1 MTKTR
6 ILIVDDS
13 PLLRQV
19 LVDMLSK
26 EPDIEVVGLARDGLE
41 AISMAKELKPDV
53 ITLDVEMPR
62 MSGLEALAAIM
73 RDNPVP
79 VVMVSTKTSA
89 GAEATLE
96 ALEKG
101 AVDFVCKPRS
111 GSFMALREVHDELV
125 GKIRSAK
132 SAAVGS
138 KYRPLVRAASPGR
151 SSDKVVL
158 VATST
163 GGPRALTSFFETL
176 PKNWQVPL
184 LIVQHM
190 PVGFT
195 ASLAARLDRIGT
207 VPCREAKDGDAITP
221 GQALLAPGGMHMRL
235 SDNSRIE
242 LFDAP
247 HLHGVRPAA
256 DFLFETAAK
265 QLGKRC
271 LGAILTGMGK
281 DGAAGALA
289 IKQAGGTV
297 FGESEASCTVY
308 GMPRAA
314 KDLGAISGEYPIH
327 EIGHALVA
335 VAAGR
340 LKDAA

>member
-19 LVDMLSK
+19 LVDMLSQ
-26 EPDIEVVGLARDGLE
+26 EPDIEIVGMARDGLE
-41 AISMAKELKPDV
+41 AISMAKDLKPDL

-62 MSGLEALAAIM
+62 MSGLEALATIM

-111 GSFMALREVHDELV
+111 GSFMALREVHEELV
-125 GKIRSAK
+125 AKIRSARN
-132 SAAVGS
+132 AAVGS
-138 KYRPLVRAASPGR
+138 RHRPLVRAASPGR
-151 SSDKVVL
+151 ASDKVVL

-163 GGPRALTSFFETL
+163 GGPRALTSLFETL
-176 PKNWQVPL
+176 PKDWQVPI

-195 ASLAARLDRIGT
+195 ASLAARLNRIGT
-207 VPCREAKDGDAITP
+207 VPCREAADGDVIKP
-221 GQALLAPGGMHMRL
+221 GMALLAPGGMHMRVGEG
-235 SDNSRIE
+235 NRVEI
-242 LFDAP
+242 FDAP
-247 HLHGVRPAA
+247 ALHGVRPAA
-256 DFLFETAAK
+256 DHLFDSGARL
-265 QLGKRC
+265 LGNKC
-271 LGAILTGMGK
+271 LGAVLTGMGK

-289 IKQAGGTV
+289 MKKAGGTI

-314 KDLGAISGEYPIH
+314 KELGAISGEYPIH

-335 VAAGR
+335 TAAGR

>member
-19 LVDMLSK
+19 LVDMLSQ
-26 EPDIEVVGLARDGLE
+26 EPDIEIVGMARDGLE
-41 AISMAKELKPDV
+41 AISMAKDLKPDL

-62 MSGLEALAAIM
+62 MSGLEALATIM

-111 GSFMALREVHDELV
+111 GSFMALREVHEELV
-125 GKIRSAK
+125 AKIRSAR
-132 SAAVGS
+132 SATVGNRH
-138 KYRPLVRAASPGR
+138 RPLVRAASPGR
-151 SSDKVVL
+151 ASDKVVL
-158 VATST
+158 IATST
-163 GGPRALTSFFETL
+163 GGPKALTSLFETL
-176 PKNWQVPL
+176 PKDWQVPI

-195 ASLAARLDRIGT
+195 ASLAARLNRLGT
-207 VPCREAKDGDAITP
+207 VPCREASEGDTLKP
-221 GQALLAPGGMHMRL
+221 GMALLAPGGMHMRIGEGI
-235 SDNSRIE
+235 RVEI
-242 LFDAP
+242 FDAP
-247 HLHGVRPAA
+247 ALHGVRPAA
-256 DFLFETAAK
+256 DYLFESAAK
-265 QLGKRC
+265 LLGNKC
-271 LGAILTGMGK
+271 LGAVLTGMGK

-289 IKQAGGTV
+289 MKKAGGTV
-297 FGESEASCTVY
+297 FGESESSCTVY

-314 KDLGAISGEYPIH
+314 KELGAISGEYPIH

-335 VAAGR
+335 TAAGR

>member
-19 LVDMLSK
+19 LVDMLSQ
-26 EPDIEVVGLARDGLE
+26 EPDIEIVGMARDGLE
-41 AISMAKELKPDV
+41 AISMAKDLKPDL

-62 MSGLEALAAIM
+62 MSGLEALATIM

-111 GSFMALREVHDELV
+111 GSFMALREVHEELV
-125 GKIRSAK
+125 AKIRSARN
-132 SAAVGS
+132 ATVGS
-138 KYRPLVRAASPGR
+138 RHRPLVRAASPGR
-151 SSDKVVL
+151 ASDKVVL

-163 GGPRALTSFFETL
+163 GGPRALTSLFETL
-176 PKNWQVPL
+176 PKDWQVPV

-195 ASLAARLDRIGT
+195 ASLAARLNRLGT
-207 VPCREAKDGDAITP
+207 VPCREASEGDTLKP
-221 GQALLAPGGMHMRL
+221 GMALLAPGGMHMRL
-235 SDNSRIE
+235 GEGNRVEI
-242 LFDAP
+242 FDAP
-247 HLHGVRPAA
+247 VLHGVRPAA
-256 DFLFETAAK
+256 DHLFESAAK
-265 QLGKRC
+265 LLGNKC
-271 LGAILTGMGK
+271 LGAVLTGMGK

-289 IKQAGGTV
+289 MKKAGGTV
-297 FGESEASCTVY
+297 FGESETSCTVY

-314 KDLGAISGEYPIH
+314 KELGAISGEYPIH

-335 VAAGR
+335 TAAGR

>member
-19 LVDMLSK
+19 LVDMLSQ
-26 EPDIEVVGLARDGLE
+26 EPDIEIVGMARDGLE
-41 AISMAKELKPDV
+41 AISMAKDLKPDL

-62 MSGLEALAAIM
+62 MSGLEALATIM

-111 GSFMALREVHDELV
+111 GSFMALREVHEELV
-125 GKIRSAK
+125 AKIRSARN
-132 SAAVGS
+132 ATVGS
-138 KYRPLVRAASPGR
+138 RHRPLVRAASPGR
-151 SSDKVVL
+151 ASDKVVL

-163 GGPRALTSFFETL
+163 GGPRALTSLFETL
-176 PKNWQVPL
+176 PKDWQVPI

-195 ASLAARLDRIGT
+195 ASLAARLNRIGT
-207 VPCREAKDGDAITP
+207 VPCREAAEGDVLKP
-221 GQALLAPGGMHMRL
+221 GQALLAPGGMHMRIG
-235 SDNSRIE
+235 DGNRVEI
-242 LFDAP
+242 FDGPA
-247 HLHGVRPAA
+247 LHGVRPAA
-256 DFLFETAAK
+256 DHLFESAAK
-265 QLGKRC
+265 LLGNKC
-271 LGAILTGMGK
+271 LGAVLTGMGK

-289 IKQAGGTV
+289 MKKAGGTV
-297 FGESEASCTVY
+297 FGESESSCTVY

-314 KDLGAISGEYPIH
+314 NELGAISGEYPIH

-335 VAAGR
+335 TAAGR

>member
-19 LVDMLSK
+19 LVDMLSQ
-26 EPDIEVVGLARDGLE
+26 EPDIEIVGMARDGLE
-41 AISMAKELKPDV
+41 AISMAKDLKPDL

-62 MSGLEALAAIM
+62 MSGLEALATIM

-111 GSFMALREVHDELV
+111 GSFMALREVHEELV
-125 GKIRSAK
+125 AKIRSAR
-132 SAAVGS
+132 SATVGNRH
-138 KYRPLVRAASPGR
+138 RPLVRAASPGR
-151 SSDKVVL
+151 ASDKVVL
-158 VATST
+158 IATST
-163 GGPRALTSFFETL
+163 GGPRALTSLFETL
-176 PKNWQVPL
+176 PKDWQVPV

-195 ASLAARLDRIGT
+195 ASLAARLNRIGT
-207 VPCREAKDGDAITP
+207 IPCREAAEGDTLKP
-221 GQALLAPGGMHMRL
+221 GVALLAPGGMHMRIG
-235 SDNSRIE
+235 DGNRVEI
-242 LFDAP
+242 FDAP
-247 HLHGVRPAA
+247 VLHGVRPAA
-256 DFLFETAAK
+256 DYLFESAAK
-265 QLGKRC
+265 LLGNKC
-271 LGAILTGMGK
+271 LGAVLTGMGK

-289 IKQAGGTV
+289 MKKAGGTV

-314 KDLGAISGEYPIH
+314 KELGAISGEYPIH

-335 VAAGR
+335 TAAGR